1 MSKNKGFDI
10 IEEAHERANHNYH
23 ATYWFNRVT
32 TFTIAQW
39 KAGKYFSPL
48 VFIIITSFGLS
59 RLDALNQTA
68 LLENK
73 SLWSLLFDFNNL
85 EKNASLPNT
94 FLLFLIWIVSGIGTV
109 QNIGQGVYSTAS
121 KSTPKRK
128 NEKKKKHPKRPK
140 NYR

>member
-23 ATYWFNRVT
+23 TTYWFNRVT

-39 KAGKYFSPL
+39 KAGKYFAPF
-48 VFIIITSFGLS
+48 VFIIITSFGLL
-59 RLDALNQTA
+59 RLDALSQTA

-73 SLWSLLFDFNNL
+73 SLWSLLFDFNDL
-85 EKNASLPNT
+85 EKSASPPNT
-94 FLLFLIWIVSGIGTV
+94 FLLFLFWIVSGIGTV
-109 QNIGQGVYSTAS
+109 QNIVQGVYSAVS
-121 KSTPKRK
+121 KSTPKRRK
-128 NEKKKKHPKRPK
+128 EKKKKLPKRPK